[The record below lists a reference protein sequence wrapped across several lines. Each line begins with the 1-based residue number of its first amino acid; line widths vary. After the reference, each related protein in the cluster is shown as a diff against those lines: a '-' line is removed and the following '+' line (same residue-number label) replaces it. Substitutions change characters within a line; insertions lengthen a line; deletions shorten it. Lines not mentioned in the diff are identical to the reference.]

1 MPMPPVVGLVVGD
14 YDQMENTHPDGV
26 VASRTE
32 VLLASGVRLHR
43 SNGYPQ
49 IAHTKRPTMTTI
61 VPAMNARSSAFFRA
75 GRKGLKPMISH
86 VTD

>member
-1 MPMPPVVGLVVGD
+1 MTSVVGLVVGN
-14 YDQMENTHPDGV
+14 YDQMENPHPDGV

-43 SNGYPQ
+43 SNSYSQ
-49 IAHTKRPTMTTI
+49 IAHTRRPMMTTI
-61 VPAMNARSSAFFRA
+61 VPAINARSSVFLRA